1 MLTCVVPCYNEEAVL
16 NKFIEKITETAEEMS
31 SLTSFEFLFI
41 DDGSKDKTL
50 DIIKAFALRDRRVR
64 YISFSRNFGKEAGIL
79 AGLKYAKGDYVVLMD
94 ADLQHP
100 PAMLKQMFE
109 AVTREGYDCCGTR
122 RVSRKGE
129 PGIRSAFST
138 AFYKLMSKFAKS
150 DIQDGAQD
158 FQMMNR
164 KYVDAVLSLAER
176 SRFSKGIFSWVGFNK
191 KWIECE
197 NAPRAA
203 GKTKWSFSSLFMY
216 ALDGFFSFTTAP
228 LMLTYVFGALF
239 CAAAVLLIIG
249 ALIFAAVSGSAFSG
263 TAAVCA
269 AVLFV
274 GGVQLVC
281 AGIFG
286 QYIGKIYLETKD
298 RPVYIINETNT
309 DKR

>member
-16 NKFIEKITETAEEMS
+16 KSFYAELSKTAEEMKP
-31 SLTSFEFLFI
+31 LTDFEILFI
-41 DDGSKDKTL
+41 DDGSRDKTL
-50 DIIKAFALRDRRVR
+50 EIIKDFAEKDERVK

-79 AGLKYAKGDYVVLMD
+79 AGLKNAKGEYVVLMD

-100 PAMLKQMFE
+100 PAMLKEMYL
-109 AVTREGYDCCGTR
+109 AVTEEGYDCCGTR
-122 RVSRKGE
+122 RVTRKGE
-129 PGIRSAFST
+129 PGVRSFFST
-138 AFYKLMSKFAKS
+138 AFYKLMSRFAKS
-150 DIQDGAQD
+150 DIQNGAQD
-158 FQMMNR
+158 FQLMNR

-197 NAPRAA
+197 NAERAA
-203 GKTKWSFSSLFMY
+203 GKTKWSFTSLFMY

-239 CAAAVLLIIG
+239 CIAAVLLLIG
-249 ALIFAAVSGSAFSG
+249 ALIFAAVTDAAFSS
-263 TAAVCA
+263 AAAIIA

-298 RPVYIINETNT
+298 RPVYIVNETNIG
-309 DKR
+309 DR